1 MESTQRPLSFSS
13 PFCAVALPVLFLLI
27 SMPGARGQSAP
38 ARPAPSTAGTASAAA
53 RPNQAPASQQH
64 EEGGAVPN
72 DASHQGIKMHGHW
85 AIDIKNPDGTLAH
98 HHEFENSL
106 TDGGYLIALMAGY
119 AVPGDYA
126 IFLNAPYGG
135 TPPCT
140 TSAAGGCA
148 IVRSLTTAPAAGLC
162 VNFYCVTGLTYAYNF
177 GTNGGGPY
185 SMVLVGSVTA
195 QQAGSIGYVNTFHG
209 GCPGNADRT
218 TAVTTV
224 SPATCATTADATSF
238 SGLSSATPNT
248 ISVASGQII
257 QVTVTIS
264 FS

>member
-1 MESTQRPLSFSS
+1 
-13 PFCAVALPVLFLLI
+13 
-27 SMPGARGQSAP
+27 
-38 ARPAPSTAGTASAAA
+38 
-53 RPNQAPASQQH
+53 
-64 EEGGAVPN
+64 VPN
-72 DASHQGIKMHGHW
+72 DASHQGIRMHGHW

-126 IFLNAPYGG
+126 IFVNAPYGG
-135 TPPCT
+135 TAPCT
-140 TSAAGGCA
+140 SNGNGGCV
-148 IVRSLTTAPAAGLC
+148 IVRSTTTGPGGTLC
-162 VNFYCVTGLTYAYNF
+162 VNFYCVTGLTYTYNF

-185 SMVLVGSVTA
+185 SMVLAGSVTA
-195 QQAGSIGYVNTFHG
+195 TQAGSIGYVNTYHG
-209 GCPGNADRT
+209 GCPSNVDRT
-218 TAVTTV
+218 TALTTV
-224 SPATCATTADATSF
+224 SPATCATTADSVSGA
-238 SGLSSATPNT
+238 GLSSATPNT